1 MPSGS
6 WRTISADPPELGR
19 RDGLSYA
26 LFTPSE
32 EPASGGVVILHGA
45 DSVKESHFDFAR
57 KLKAHGV
64 AAVCFDVR
72 GHGDSE
78 GALGAGALED
88 VATIAEVLPPGPVG
102 LRGSSMGGWLALA
115 AAERVGAGA
124 VVSICP
130 ATSAGLLRGV
140 QERRFRFA
148 ADVAGLGLVLAGVDL
163 DVAAH
168 DLGDR
173 LLLLHAEG
181 DETVPVE
188 HSRRLHAAAPGS
200 RYVEAPGGHH
210 RSIQHDDEYQTLS
223 VRFLAQRLARGSP
236 R

>member
-1 MPSGS
+1 MPSGT
-6 WRTISADPPELGR
+6 WRTVSADPPELGR

-26 LFTPSE
+26 LFTPSSGDV
-32 EPASGGVVILHGA
+32 AGGVVVVHGA

-57 KLKAHGV
+57 KLKGHGI

-88 VATIAEVLPPGPVG
+88 VATIASVLPPGPVA

-115 AAERVGAGA
+115 AAERVGAAA
-124 VVSICP
+124 VVAICP

-140 QERRFRFA
+140 QERRFAFR
-148 ADVAGLGLVLAGVDL
+148 ADVDGLGLVLAGVDL
-163 DVAAH
+163 EVAAH
-168 DLGDR
+168 DLGER

-188 HSRRLHAAAPGS
+188 HSRRLHAAGPGS

-210 RSIQHDDEYQTLS
+210 RSIQHDDEYQALS
-223 VRFLAQRLARGSP
+223 LRFIAHRLTAA
-236 R
+236 

>member
-1 MPSGS
+1 MPSGT
-6 WRTISADPPELGR
+6 WRTVAAEPPELGR

-26 LFTPSE
+26 LFTPSSGE
-32 EPASGGVVILHGA
+32 VAGGVVILHGA

-57 KLKAHGV
+57 KLKAHGI
-64 AAVCFDVR
+64 AAVCFDAR
-72 GHGDSE
+72 GHGDSD
-78 GALGAGALED
+78 GPMGAGALDD
-88 VATIAEVLPPGPVG
+88 VATIASVLPPGPVG

-115 AAERVGAGA
+115 AAERADARA
-124 VVSICP
+124 VVAICP
-130 ATSAGLLRGV
+130 ATSAGLLRAV
-140 QERRFRFA
+140 QEGRFA
-148 ADVAGLGLVLAGVDL
+148 FPADVDGLGLVLAGVDL
-163 DVAAH
+163 EVAVH

-223 VRFLAQRLARGSP
+223 VRFLRDALAVR
-236 R
+236 